1 MSKRFRRLSHTIYE
15 CKYHLI
21 FCPKYRRPILK
32 DEIKEYA
39 RREIENLLRQ
49 NEGIEII
56 EMNVQSDHVHL
67 VVWIPPKYS
76 ISEIM
81 GYLKGK
87 LAIRI
92 FQRYEKLGKQFWGRH
107 LWGRGYCSAR
117 LELTSSES
125 ASMSNGKKTKKR
137 RSRSCRETYSVK
149 IKASQ

>member
-21 FCPKYRRPILK
+21 FCPKYRRRILK
-32 DEIKEYA
+32 DEIREYA

-49 NEGIEII
+49 KEGIEII
-56 EMNVQSDHVHL
+56 QMNVQSDHVHL
-67 VVWIPPKYS
+67 VVWVPPKYS
-76 ISEIM
+76 ISEVM

-107 LWGRGYCSAR
+107 LWGRGYCVSTVGIDETR
-117 LELTSSES
+117 I
-125 ASMSNGKKTKKR
+125 
-137 RSRSCRETYSVK
+137 REYVQWQENK
-149 IKASQ
+149 EREIEKLQGNLFGEEKD

>member
-21 FCPKYRRPILK
+21 FCPKYRRRILK

-49 NEGIEII
+49 KEGIEII
-56 EMNVQSDHVHL
+56 EMNVQADHVHL
-67 VVWIPPKYS
+67 IVWIPPKYAV
-76 ISEIM
+76 SEVM

-107 LWGRGYCSAR
+107 LWGRGYCVSTIGID
-117 LELTSSES
+117 E
-125 ASMSNGKKTKKR
+125 R
-137 RSRSCRETYSVK
+137 RIREYVQWQENK
-149 IKASQ
+149 EREIEKLQGNLFGEEEN